1 MEHFQENHMKALNEL
16 CRCCGNLNF
25 TAKQKK
31 IGSYPS
37 LVCDRVGDILSIFD
51 ICVADDEEGK
61 HSRYVCYTCVSKIRR
76 AKSNSVGAVKS
87 ARLSKNNSSQI
98 HEIEHDI
105 QRYMTYYRQ
114 LFVNKTTPK
123 HHILEKHCVPF
134 LRRTRVGLGL
144 TAEQGVEISH
154 QLINK
159 IDKRASGIMSDL
171 QRSKF
176 ILEASLLHNTPNL
189 RYLQK
194 PKEVSD

>member
-1 MEHFQENHMKALNEL
+1 MEHSQENHMKALNEL

-87 ARLSKNNSSQI
+87 ARLSKNREGRRVRFGIQGRAYILGMADGGERALSSI
-98 HEIEHDI
+98 CTSGFAFPSLI
-105 QRYMTYYRQ
+105 
-114 LFVNKTTPK
+114 
-123 HHILEKHCVPF
+123 F
-134 LRRTRVGLGL
+134 LGQPAG
-144 TAEQGVEISH
+144 
-154 QLINK
+154 
-159 IDKRASGIMSDL
+159 
-171 QRSKF
+171 
-176 ILEASLLHNTPNL
+176 EAAPLA
-189 RYLQK
+189 
-194 PKEVSD
+194 

>member
-1 MEHFQENHMKALNEL
+1 MGFPRRLFQLSFLCVFITHSVTIFSHALSFFHACNIIYSSNFNQCYRAYALKMDHFQENHMKALNEL

-87 ARLSKNNSSQI
+87 Q
-98 HEIEHDI
+98 D
-105 QRYMTYYRQ
+105 
-114 LFVNKTTPK
+114 
-123 HHILEKHCVPF
+123 
-134 LRRTRVGLGL
+134 
-144 TAEQGVEISH
+144 
-154 QLINK
+154 
-159 IDKRASGIMSDL
+159 
-171 QRSKF
+171 
-176 ILEASLLHNTPNL
+176 
-189 RYLQK
+189 
-194 PKEVSD
+194 